1 MTLYTRSPKAGATWY
16 AEERVNG
23 VREKFCTKT
32 SDKVEAKKVAEKH
45 FASVLLGI
53 ETPSRAKRSQRLD
66 MEQLEASYSI
76 FAADIDGK
84 TREGNLNSLKAARRE
99 AGVDDPSIMSPE
111 TWVVYKAKK
120 LEGKQGAEKASALRS
135 LRSCETKIR
144 SLFRKDIRP
153 LYGNLPERLVAF
165 LSQPKTKA
173 PPVSYTLPPKA
184 LIDRTWELSRELAT
198 LAPRAHSAFIMAAT
212 GGLRVKEILGFR
224 QEWVFG
230 ANCKLT
236 KPEPTLTIPG
246 SENLFQTKSR
256 KARTI
261 PVGKA
266 FLAAACEGITESAIA
281 TLNTWMKDKVGW
293 TTQKGAHELRKLY
306 GAQVATGY
314 GLYVAQRLLG
324 HSDPSITAAYYADLC
339 EVPRVV
345 VREG

>member
-32 SDKVEAKKVAEKH
+32 SDKADAKKVAEKH
-45 FASVLLGI
+45 FAGVLLGV

-66 MEQLEASYSI
+66 MEQLEASYKV
-76 FAADIDGK
+76 FAADIDAS
-84 TREGNLNSLKAARRE
+84 TRRVNMNSLKAVRKE
-99 AGVDDPSIMSPE
+99 TGIDDPAIMSPE
-111 TWVVYKAKK
+111 TWVKYKAIK
-120 LEGKQGAEKASALRS
+120 LEGKEGEEKASVLRS
-135 LRSCETKIR
+135 LKSNETKIR

-153 LYGNLPERLVAF
+153 LYGNLPEKLVQF

-173 PPVSYTLPPKA
+173 PPVSYTLPPQA
-184 LIDRTWELSRELAT
+184 LIDKTWELSRELAT
-198 LAPRAHSAFIMAAT
+198 LVPKAYAAFIMAIT
-212 GGLRVKEILGFR
+212 GGLRVKEIIGY
-224 QEWVFG
+224 QQAWVSG
-230 ANCKLT
+230 TNYKLI
-236 KPEPTLTIPG
+236 PAEPVLTIPG

-256 KARTI
+256 KSRTI
-261 PVGKA
+261 PLGKA
-266 FLAAACEGITESAIA
+266 FLAAACEGITESDIA
-281 TLNTWMKDKVGW
+281 TLNTWMKSKVGW

-324 HSDPSITAAYYADLC
+324 HSDPSVTAAYYADLC

>member
-32 SDKVEAKKVAEKH
+32 SNKAEARKTAEKH
-45 FASVLLGI
+45 FASVLLGVAP
-53 ETPSRAKRSQRLD
+53 TGPKNPQRLD
-66 MEQLEASYSI
+66 MTQLEASYKV
-76 FAADIDGK
+76 FAADCEPS
-84 TREGNLNSLKAARRE
+84 TREGNINSLKAARRE

-111 TWVVYKAKK
+111 TWALYKASK

-153 LYGNLPERLVAF
+153 LYGNLPEKLVQF
-165 LSQPKTKA
+165 LSQSKTKA
-173 PPVSYTLPPKA
+173 PPVNYTLPPKP
-184 LIDRTWELSRELAT
+184 LIDRTWELSRELAA
-198 LAPRAHSAFIMAAT
+198 LAPKAHAAFIMAAT
-212 GGLRVKEILGFR
+212 GGLRVGEILGYKKG
-224 QEWVFG
+224 WVNG
-230 ANCKLT
+230 SESL
-236 KPEPTLTIPG
+236 PELTIPG

-256 KARTI
+256 KSRTI
-261 PVGKA
+261 PLGKA
-266 FLAAACEGITESAIA
+266 FLAVACEGITESDIA
-281 TLNTWMKDKVGW
+281 TLNTWMKSKVGW

-324 HSDPSITAAYYADLC
+324 HSDPSVTAAYYADLC
-339 EVPRVV
+339 EVPRVE

>member
-1 MTLYTRSPKAGATWY
+1 MTLYTRSNKVGATWY

-23 VREKFCTKT
+23 TREKHCTGT
-32 SDKVEAKKVAEKH
+32 SNKVEAKKIADKH
-45 FASVLLGI
+45 FAGVLLGV
-53 ETPSRAKRSQRLD
+53 ETPNKSKRSQRLD
-66 MEQLEASYSI
+66 MEQLEASYKV
-76 FAADIDGK
+76 FAADCEAS
-84 TREGNLNSLKAARRE
+84 TREGNINSLKAVRKE
-99 AGVDDPSIMSPE
+99 AGIDDPSIMSPE
-111 TWVVYKAKK
+111 TWVKYKAIK
-120 LEGKQGAEKASALRS
+120 LEGKKGAAKASALRS

-153 LYGNLPERLVAF
+153 LYGNLPEKLVTF

-184 LIDRTWELSRELAT
+184 LIDRTWELSKELAA
-198 LAPRAHSAFIMAAT
+198 LAPKAHAAFTMAIT
-212 GGLRVKEILGFR
+212 GGLRVKEILGYK
-224 QEWVFG
+224 QDWVSG
-230 ANCKLT
+230 CDYKLI
-236 KPEPTLTIPG
+236 PAEPVLSIPG

-256 KARTI
+256 KSRTI
-261 PVGKA
+261 PLGEA
-266 FLAAACEGITESAIA
+266 FLATACEGITESDIS
-281 TLNTWMKDKVGW
+281 TLNTWMKSRVGW

-324 HSDPSITAAYYADLC
+324 HSDPSVTAAYYADLC

>member
-32 SDKVEAKKVAEKH
+32 SNKAEAKKAAEKH
-45 FASVLLGI
+45 FAGVLLGV
-53 ETPSRAKRSQRLD
+53 ETPNKSKRSQKLD
-66 MEQLEASYSI
+66 MEQLEASYSV
-76 FAADIDGK
+76 FAADCEESTRDG
-84 TREGNLNSLKAARRE
+84 NINSLKAARRE

-111 TWVVYKAKK
+111 TWALYKAKK
-120 LEGKQGAEKASALRS
+120 LKGKQGEEKASALRS

-153 LYGNLPERLVAF
+153 LYGNLPEKLVQF

-184 LIDRTWELSRELAT
+184 LIDKTWELSKELAV
-198 LAPRAHSAFIMAAT
+198 LAPKSYAAFIKAVT
-212 GGLRVKEILGFR
+212 GGLRVKEIKAYKKA
-224 QEWVFG
+224 WVNG
-230 ANCKLT
+230 CDS
-236 KPEPTLTIPG
+236 KPELTIPG
-246 SENLFQTKSR
+246 SESLFQTKSR
-256 KARTI
+256 KSRTI
-261 PVGKA
+261 PLGEV
-266 FLAAACEGITESAIA
+266 FLSVACEGITEHDIEA
-281 TLNTWMKDKVGW
+281 LNKWMKDKVGW

-324 HSDPSITAAYYADLC
+324 HSDPSVTAAYYADLC